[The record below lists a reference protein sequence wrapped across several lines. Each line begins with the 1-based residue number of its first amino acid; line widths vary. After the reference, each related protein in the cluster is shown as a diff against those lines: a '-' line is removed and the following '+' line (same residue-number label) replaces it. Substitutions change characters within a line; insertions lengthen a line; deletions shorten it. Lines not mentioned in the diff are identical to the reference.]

1 MPLPIPPSLSTNWK
15 RLWTFDLDKSQVRGK
30 YNCVRDIRRS
40 HCQPFC
46 ACMLLSW
53 SEHMLAPSW
62 SREIALSR
70 FSLLCVC
77 FQHQRVS
84 NSNNLG
90 FRPGYYIPSGKRGP
104 DPDPERCVLLPNCSS
119 PEIWPRAMT
128 FQICEWTWTAEFLDK
143 VGKRSLKT
151 GTAVTTW
158 VLCTNQD
165 KKRHWGDQVMSWWSE
180 YWDCVMCE

>member
-15 RLWTFDLDKSQVRGK
+15 RLWTFDLDKSQLRGK

-70 FSLLCVC
+70 FSVSCVSV
-77 FQHQRVS
+77 FSTRGLVIPTIWGFVQDITFHLGRGARTLTQRDVS
-84 NSNNLG
+84 CYLIAAALRFGQGRWLSRSVNELG
-90 FRPGYYIPSGKRGP
+90 LQNFLTKWVKDLWRQEPR
-104 DPDPERCVLLPNCSS
+104 
-119 PEIWPRAMT
+119 WPH
-128 FQICEWTWTAEFLDK
+128 EFCAQT
-143 VGKRSLKT
+143 KT
-151 GTAVTTW
+151 RNVTG
-158 VLCTNQD
+158 VI
-165 KKRHWGDQVMSWWSE
+165 K
-180 YWDCVMCE
+180 